1 MLRYV
6 AVIALLQSGAA
17 LQAQAVGDPWRIVR
31 TIHRTD
37 APDVLVFANGRRLM
51 PPLNGVR
58 LVGRLPR
65 PGAPMLVLSG
75 MSCHDCDDMRNIYFF
90 PADAGTIADVPPY
103 RHYPGRITSGE
114 DEQPYAIERLFIG
127 QCGADSVTS
136 VVRHSRFRDTTGVWQ
151 ERIARAQV
159 VGDSIVELSSRSSA
173 KELADVLASVKAK
186 RCREIPGLDQ
196 TEW

>member
-1 MLRYV
+1 MTSPEGELWRWPATTIMRRYVIALMLRYV

-51 PPLNGVR
+51 PP
-58 LVGRLPR
+58 
-65 PGAPMLVLSG
+65 
-75 MSCHDCDDMRNIYFF
+75 
-90 PADAGTIADVPPY
+90 
-103 RHYPGRITSGE
+103 
-114 DEQPYAIERLFIG
+114 QK
-127 QCGADSVTS
+127 
-136 VVRHSRFRDTTGVWQ
+136 
-151 ERIARAQV
+151 RIARAQV

>member
-1 MLRYV
+1 MRRYVIALMLRYV

-31 TIHRTD
+31 MIRRTD
-37 APDVLVFANGRRLM
+37 APDVRVFANGRRLM
-51 PPLNGVR
+51 PP
-58 LVGRLPR
+58 
-65 PGAPMLVLSG
+65 
-75 MSCHDCDDMRNIYFF
+75 
-90 PADAGTIADVPPY
+90 
-103 RHYPGRITSGE
+103 
-114 DEQPYAIERLFIG
+114 
-127 QCGADSVTS
+127 
-136 VVRHSRFRDTTGVWQ
+136 Q

-173 KELADVLASVKAK
+173 KELADVVASVKAK